1 MTDLVTLD
9 EAKLHCRL
17 DHDLDDDVMAI
28 YISAASAAV
37 LQYIGDTQYWFLDTG
52 GDEID
57 LVDTTADV
65 AGARAK
71 QVCRQATLL
80 LVADF
85 FSNREAKAD
94 DPFFASTR
102 GYGYFNRAVV
112 ALLYPL
118 RNPTIA

>member
-17 DHDLDDDVMAI
+17 DHDFDDDAMAI
-28 YISAASAAV
+28 YISAASSAV
-37 LQYIGDTQYWFLDTG
+37 LEYIGDRQYWFLDTG
-52 GDEID
+52 GDELD
-57 LVDTTADV
+57 LEDTTADV

-80 LVADF
+80 LIDDF
-85 FSNREAKAD
+85 YRNKSPTPSDVVDSRF
-94 DPFFASTR
+94 
-102 GYGYFNRAVV
+102 GYGYLPRAIV

-118 RNPTIA
+118 RDPTIS

>member
-28 YISAASAAV
+28 YISAASSAV
-37 LQYIGDTQYWFLDTG
+37 LQYIGDTQYLFLDTG

-57 LVDTTADV
+57 LADTTADV
-65 AGARAK
+65 AAARAK
-71 QVCRQATLL
+71 QICRQATLL
-80 LVADF
+80 LVGEF
-85 FSNREAKAD
+85 FRNRE
-94 DPFFASTR
+94 PNASDVVDSR
-102 GYGYFNRAVV
+102 FGYGYLPRAAV

-118 RNPTIA
+118 RDPTIS